1 MLNRCARYFDA
12 CDFKLVIRCFHT
24 GAHRQKKGEN
34 GHQLGKK
41 LEVLVLIEAFA
52 AKTVPSLNLY
62 ASTARQLA
70 DEATVFLSWHAIHS
84 LLSKETVIRMS
95 TGST

>member
-1 MLNRCARYFDA
+1 MLNRYARYFDA
-12 CDFKLVIRCFHT
+12 FDVELVIRCCHT

-41 LEVLVLIEAFA
+41 LEVLVLIEVFA
-52 AKTVPSLNLY
+52 ASLNLY